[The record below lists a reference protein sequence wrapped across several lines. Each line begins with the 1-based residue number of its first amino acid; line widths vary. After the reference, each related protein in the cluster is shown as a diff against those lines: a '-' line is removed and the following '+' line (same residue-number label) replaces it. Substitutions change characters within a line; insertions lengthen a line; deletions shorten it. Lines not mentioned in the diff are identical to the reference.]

1 MAQPHGLR
9 CFGKMTIMRRRDRI
23 VSALLLAPFMFVTAL
38 VLIAIVNILI
48 QSLGYM
54 PVFDLYDV
62 TLKYYIETLKRPEV
76 IQSLGV
82 SLRVS
87 FFSSIFAALCGTVIC
102 AALVRTRRT
111 RGEMLYTV
119 RLPILVPHTV
129 VALFTVAM
137 LSQTGVFAR
146 IAYAGGMI
154 SDYTEFPSV
163 LYGTGYFGVIIAY
176 VWKEA
181 PFIAYFSLALMSGV
195 SETLGEAAE
204 NLGASPFRSFMH
216 ITLPLSLPAIAKGLL
231 IVLIFSFGGYELP
244 LLLGATLP
252 KAFPVYTY
260 IEFLKPDFRLR
271 PYSMAMNG
279 ITLIISLM
287 MALIYALCMK
297 RLMKKLGG
305 GYEG

>member
-1 MAQPHGLR
+1 M
-9 CFGKMTIMRRRDRI
+9 
-23 VSALLLAPFMFVTAL
+23 LLLTPFLMVTAL
-38 VLIAIVNILI
+38 VLIAIMNIMI

-62 TLKYYIETLKRPEV
+62 TLKYYMEVLRKPEV
-76 IQSLGV
+76 LHSLGV
-82 SLRVS
+82 SLKVSLTSS
-87 FFSSIFAALCGTVIC
+87 FFAAAAGTLIC
-102 AALVRTRRT
+102 AALVRTHKT
-111 RGEMLYTV
+111 RGSMLYTV

-137 LSQTGVFAR
+137 LSQTGIFAR
-146 IAYAGGMI
+146 AAYAGGMI

-176 VWKEA
+176 IWKEA

-204 NLGASPFRSFMH
+204 NLGATPLKSFMH
-216 ITLPLSLPAIAKGLL
+216 ITLPLSLPAIAKGFL
-231 IVLIFSFGGYELP
+231 IVLVFSFGGYELP

-260 IEFLKPDFRLR
+260 IEFLKPDFKLR
-271 PYSMAMNG
+271 PYAMAMNG
-279 ITLIISLM
+279 ITLILSLM
-287 MALIYALCMK
+287 MALIYAVCMR
-297 RLMKKLGG
+297 RLMKQLGG

>member
-1 MAQPHGLR
+1 ML
-9 CFGKMTIMRRRDRI
+9 
-23 VSALLLAPFMFVTAL
+23 VTAL
-38 VLIAIVNILI
+38 VLIAILNILM

-62 TLKYYIETLKRPEV
+62 TLKYYSEVLRRPEV
-76 IQSLGV
+76 LQSLGV
-82 SLRVS
+82 SLKVS
-87 FFSSIFAALCGTVIC
+87 LVSSLLAAAAGTLIC
-102 AALVRTRRT
+102 AALVRTHRT
-111 RGEMLYTV
+111 RGAMLYTV

-137 LSQTGVFAR
+137 LSQTGLFAR
-146 IAYAGGMI
+146 MAYAAGMI
-154 SDYTEFPSV
+154 SDNTEFPA
-163 LYGTGYFGVIIAY
+163 I
-176 VWKEA
+176 
-181 PFIAYFSLALMSGV
+181 SLALMSGV
-195 SETLGEAAE
+195 SDTLGEAAE

-216 ITLPLSLPAIAKGLL
+216 ITLPLSLPAIAKGFL

-244 LLLGATLP
+244 MLLGATLP

-271 PYSMAMNG
+271 PYAMAMNG
-279 ITLIISLM
+279 ITLILSLM
-287 MALIYALCMK
+287 MALIYAICMR

>member
-1 MAQPHGLR
+1 
-9 CFGKMTIMRRRDRI
+9 
-23 VSALLLAPFMFVTAL
+23 VSALLLAPFALITAL
-38 VLIAIVNILI
+38 VLAAIVNIMI

-54 PVFDLYDV
+54 PVFDLYDF

-87 FFSSIFAALCGTVIC
+87 FISSIFAALCGTVIC

-111 RGEMLYTV
+111 KGAMLYTV

-137 LSQTGVFAR
+137 LSQTGLFAR

-154 SDYTEFPSV
+154 GDYTEFPGI
-163 LYGTGYFGVIIAY
+163 LYGTGYFGVMIAY

-181 PFIAYFSLALMSGV
+181 PFIAYFSLALMSGI

-216 ITLPLSLPAIAKGLL
+216 ITLPLSLPAIAKGFL

-244 LLLGATLP
+244 MLLGATLP

-287 MALIYALCMK
+287 MALIYAVCMK

>member
-1 MAQPHGLR
+1 
-9 CFGKMTIMRRRDRI
+9 
-23 VSALLLAPFMFVTAL
+23 VSALLLAPFALITAL
-38 VLIAIVNILI
+38 VLAAIVNIMI

-54 PVFDLYDV
+54 PVFDLYDF

-87 FFSSIFAALCGTVIC
+87 FISSIFAALCGTVIC
-102 AALVRTRRT
+102 EALVRTRRT
-111 RGEMLYTV
+111 KGAMLYTV

-137 LSQTGVFAR
+137 LSQTGLFAR

-154 SDYTEFPSV
+154 GDYTEFPGI
-163 LYGTGYFGVIIAY
+163 LYGTGYFGVMIAY

-181 PFIAYFSLALMSGV
+181 PFIAYFSLALMSGI

-216 ITLPLSLPAIAKGLL
+216 ITLPLSLPAIAKGFL

-244 LLLGATLP
+244 MLLGATLP

-287 MALIYALCMK
+287 MALIYAVCMK

>member
-1 MAQPHGLR
+1 M
-9 CFGKMTIMRRRDRI
+9 KRRDRI
-23 VSALLLAPFMFVTAL
+23 VSALLLTPFMLVTAL
-38 VLIAIVNILI
+38 VLIAILNIMI

-62 TLKYYIETLKRPEV
+62 TIKYYAEVLRRPEV
-76 IQSLGV
+76 LQSLGV
-82 SLRVS
+82 SLKVS
-87 FFSSIFAALCGTVIC
+87 LVSSLLAAAAGTLIC
-102 AALVRTRRT
+102 AALVRTRRI
-111 RGEMLYTV
+111 RGAMLYTV

-137 LSQTGVFAR
+137 LSQTGLFAR
-146 IAYAGGMI
+146 MAYAAGII
-154 SDYTEFPSV
+154 SDNTEFPAI

-176 VWKEA
+176 IWKEA

-195 SETLGEAAE
+195 SDTLGEAAE
-204 NLGASPFRSFMH
+204 NLGASPFKSFMH
-216 ITLPLSLPAIAKGLL
+216 ITLPLSLPAIAKGFL

-244 LLLGATLP
+244 MLLGATLP

-260 IEFLKPDFRLR
+260 IEFLKPDFKLR
-271 PYSMAMNG
+271 PYAMAMNG
-279 ITLIISLM
+279 ITLILSLM
-287 MALIYALCMK
+287 MALIYAICMK

>member
-1 MAQPHGLR
+1 M
-9 CFGKMTIMRRRDRI
+9 
-23 VSALLLAPFMFVTAL
+23 LLLTPFLMVTAL
-38 VLIAIVNILI
+38 VLIAIMNIMI

-62 TLKYYIETLKRPEV
+62 TLKYYMEVLRKPEV
-76 IQSLGV
+76 LHSLGV
-82 SLRVS
+82 SLKVSLTSS
-87 FFSSIFAALCGTVIC
+87 FFAAAAGTLIC
-102 AALVRTRRT
+102 AALVRTHKT
-111 RGEMLYTV
+111 RGSMLYTV

-137 LSQTGVFAR
+137 LSQTGIFAR
-146 IAYAGGMI
+146 AAYAGGMI

-176 VWKEA
+176 IWKEA

-204 NLGASPFRSFMH
+204 NLGATPLKSFMH
-216 ITLPLSLPAIAKGLL
+216 ITLPLSLPAIAKGFL
-231 IVLIFSFGGYELP
+231 IVLVFSFGGYELP

-260 IEFLKPDFRLR
+260 IEFLKPDFKLR
-271 PYSMAMNG
+271 PYAMAMNG
-279 ITLIISLM
+279 ITLILSLM
-287 MALIYALCMK
+287 MALIYAVCMR

>member
-1 MAQPHGLR
+1 ML
-9 CFGKMTIMRRRDRI
+9 
-23 VSALLLAPFMFVTAL
+23 VTAL
-38 VLIAIVNILI
+38 VLIAILNIMI

-62 TLKYYIETLKRPEV
+62 TLKYYAEVLSRPEV
-76 IQSLGV
+76 LQSLGV
-82 SLRVS
+82 SLKVS
-87 FFSSIFAALCGTVIC
+87 LISSIFAAAAGTLIC
-102 AALVRTRRT
+102 AALVRTHRT
-111 RGEMLYTV
+111 RGAMLYTV

-137 LSQTGVFAR
+137 LSQTGLFAR
-146 IAYAGGMI
+146 MAYAAGMI
-154 SDYTEFPSV
+154 SDNTEFPAI

-195 SETLGEAAE
+195 SDTLGEAAE

-216 ITLPLSLPAIAKGLL
+216 ITLPLSLPAIAKGFL

-244 LLLGATLP
+244 MLLGATLP

-271 PYSMAMNG
+271 PYAMAMNG
-279 ITLIISLM
+279 ITLILSLM
-287 MALIYALCMK
+287 MALIYAICMK